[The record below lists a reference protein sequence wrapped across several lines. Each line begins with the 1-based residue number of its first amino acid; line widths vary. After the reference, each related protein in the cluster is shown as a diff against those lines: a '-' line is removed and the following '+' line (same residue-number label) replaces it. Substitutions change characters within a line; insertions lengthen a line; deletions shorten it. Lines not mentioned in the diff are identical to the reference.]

1 MTENHRPEGYTIREA
16 AQLLGLTKNT
26 AKYRLQKAPE
36 GSTRRSEDGRIFLTE
51 TGLEWLRTTTDN
63 QEEPEQPQ
71 DENQATGSESKE
83 TDLQAVLKLLENQLQ
98 TKDAQLHEKDLQIA
112 RLQEQAENLTAA
124 LQTAQEQASTAQAL
138 HAGTIQQGLL
148 ESAAT
153 EPAPQET
160 PHRPWWRFWE

>member
-51 TGLEWLRTTTDN
+51 TGLEWLRTTTGN

-71 DENQATGSESKE
+71 GENQTTGSESTT
-83 TDLQAVLKLLENQLQ
+83 TDFQAVLKLLEN
-98 TKDAQLHEKDLQIA
+98 QLHEKDLQIA
-112 RLQEQAENLTAA
+112 RLQEQAESLTAA
-124 LQTAQEQASTAQAL
+124 LQTAQEQARTAQAL

-148 ESAAT
+148 ESAAA
-153 EPAPQET
+153 EPAPQEA
-160 PHRPWWRFWE
+160 PHRPWWKFWE